1 MLQSTSIVHDVRLR
15 EINPPQVPLF
25 RRKIVWIP
33 LALLLAIL
41 ISGFVVNYLLMRSE
55 AIVWEVGEGI
65 RSRLDDLGA
74 DFLKGDNTLIES
86 YYGRQFAGTEFGF
99 AARQLVSTEGGI
111 LLEDWKAP
119 AGTTANRTRFLE
131 QLLSY
136 RAQLGKPEGAKFAM
150 MFLNR
155 YTADSASI
163 LMRFLIYSRDAQ
175 GHPVEDRGKF
185 NLDLVRQDGEWLFIR
200 QELVEATRVTGIDS
214 QYFTDVTR
222 RAGIDFNT
230 GVNDLFK
237 QRRYVF
243 AIADRQ
249 AGGAASGDFDNDGL
263 PDIVLAG
270 SQGSKLYR
278 NTGHGTFEDV
288 TAKAGLSTEATRYAQ
303 GAVFADYNNDG
314 CLDLFLTRTPKVTNK
329 LFRNNCDGTFTDVTR
344 EAGLEF
350 ASYSTS
356 AAFADI
362 DNDGYLDLYVGVYG
376 NVLESTPDPQYRDRH
391 GIPNK
396 LYRNNGNGTFTDI
409 SHEAG
414 VDDSGWTLAVTFF
427 DYDND
432 GNQDLYVANDFG
444 PSSLYHND
452 GTGHFQMVGRQ
463 SGSMNYGFGMSASPG
478 DYNNDGN
485 LDLYVSHVNS
495 GSTWYLDHSVFQLA
509 WVRFINPRFTLDA
522 VAAGISIYRDLGL
535 TGAAHLAKKFGEG
548 NALLENQ
555 GNGKFRSVGVE
566 KGVNLT
572 GWAWASDFIDY
583 DNDGDLDIHCVNGWI
598 SQKPATDL

>member
-222 RAGIDFNT
+222 RAGID
-230 GVNDLFK
+230 L
-237 QRRYVF
+237 
-243 AIADRQ
+243 
-249 AGGAASGDFDNDGL
+249 
-263 PDIVLAG
+263 
-270 SQGSKLYR
+270 
-278 NTGHGTFEDV
+278 
-288 TAKAGLSTEATRYAQ
+288 
-303 GAVFADYNNDG
+303 
-314 CLDLFLTRTPKVTNK
+314 
-329 LFRNNCDGTFTDVTR
+329 
-344 EAGLEF
+344 
-350 ASYSTS
+350 
-356 AAFADI
+356 
-362 DNDGYLDLYVGVYG
+362 
-376 NVLESTPDPQYRDRH
+376 
-391 GIPNK
+391 
-396 LYRNNGNGTFTDI
+396 
-409 SHEAG
+409 
-414 VDDSGWTLAVTFF
+414 
-427 DYDND
+427 
-432 GNQDLYVANDFG
+432 
-444 PSSLYHND
+444 
-452 GTGHFQMVGRQ
+452 
-463 SGSMNYGFGMSASPG
+463 
-478 DYNNDGN
+478 
-485 LDLYVSHVNS
+485 
-495 GSTWYLDHSVFQLA
+495 
-509 WVRFINPRFTLDA
+509 
-522 VAAGISIYRDLGL
+522 
-535 TGAAHLAKKFGEG
+535 
-548 NALLENQ
+548 
-555 GNGKFRSVGVE
+555 
-566 KGVNLT
+566 
-572 GWAWASDFIDY
+572 
-583 DNDGDLDIHCVNGWI
+583 
-598 SQKPATDL
+598 